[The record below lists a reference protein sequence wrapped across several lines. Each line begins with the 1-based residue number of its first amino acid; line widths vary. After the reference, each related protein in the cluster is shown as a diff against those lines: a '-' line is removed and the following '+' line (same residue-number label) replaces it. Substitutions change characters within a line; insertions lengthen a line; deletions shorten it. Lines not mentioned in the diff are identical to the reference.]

1 MAREPTETIRP
12 MQHDL
17 RSVWAAWRQASPVVL
32 DVPADIRYRLLQRYV
47 DMSLRNGRLGVVS
60 FALMLFGVAYEA
72 PLLPRVLALFTLWG
86 ILLVRGWRSRR
97 LLARMDL
104 SNPRSDPL
112 HDVLVIAASLCWGL
126 APYLLKD
133 VVAPFNL
140 YAVIYGAFIALAVL
154 SVSYLSAYPA
164 SVLFV
169 LVSVSPLILFMFLQG
184 TREFVVMGVATIM
197 CGFVLVARLK
207 VAHGTL
213 LQALAAEREN
223 ALLVEELQSY
233 RRALE
238 TENASLGT
246 SLRDASHAASHD
258 ALTGLFNRRHLVSL
272 VYPLAELVQNK
283 REEVTVC
290 MVDVDRFK
298 RVNDSHGHPVGD
310 EVLRSVA
317 GLLGT
322 RLRDGDCLARY
333 GGEEFLVILR
343 RCHISRGR
351 RVAEALRQN
360 VAQAQIATHAG
371 AVPVTVSLGVAQW
384 AADESFDDV
393 VQRADRALYDA
404 KQGGRDRVEVHPA
417 DQGRLSMQQ
426 PDSTLPGALV

>member
-1 MAREPTETIRP
+1 MK
-12 MQHDL
+12 QHDL

-47 DMSLRNGRLGVVS
+47 DMSLRNGRLGVLS

-72 PLLPRVLALFTLWG
+72 PLGPRLVALFTLWA
-86 ILLVRGWRSRR
+86 ILLVRGWLSRR

-104 SNPRSDPL
+104 SDPRSDPL
-112 HDVLVIAASLCWGL
+112 HDLLVIAASFCWGL
-126 APYLLKD
+126 APYALEG
-133 VVAPFNL
+133 VIGPFNL

-184 TREFVVMGVATIM
+184 TREFIVMAVATIM

-207 VAHGTL
+207 VAHTTL

-246 SLRDASHAASHD
+246 SLRDASHAATHD
-258 ALTGLFNRRHLVSL
+258 PLTGLFNRRHLVSV
-272 VYPLAELVQNK
+272 VYPLAELVHGK

-310 EVLRSVA
+310 QVLRIVA

-343 RCHISRGR
+343 RCNVARGK
-351 RVAEALRQN
+351 RVAEALRHN
-360 VAQAQIATHAG
+360 VAHARIVTHAG

-404 KQGGRDRVEVHPA
+404 KQSGRDRVEVHSA
-417 DQGRLSMQQ
+417 DQGRLLTES
-426 PDSTLPGALV
+426 PDSTAPGALA

>member
-1 MAREPTETIRP
+1 MQ
-12 MQHDL
+12 QHDL

-72 PLLPRVLALFTLWG
+72 PLVPRLVALVALWG
-86 ILLVRGWRSRR
+86 ILVVRGWLSRR

-126 APYLLKD
+126 APYALEG
-133 VVAPFNL
+133 VIAPFNL

-164 SVLFV
+164 SVMFV
-169 LVSVSPLILFMFLQG
+169 LISVSPLILFMFLQG
-184 TREFVVMGVATIM
+184 TREFIVMAVATIL

-207 VAHGTL
+207 VAHATL

-246 SLRDASHAASHD
+246 SLRDASHAATHD
-258 ALTGLFNRRHLVSL
+258 PLTGLFNRRHLVSV
-272 VYPLAELVQNK
+272 VYPLAELVHGK

-322 RLRDGDCLARY
+322 RLREGDCLARY

-343 RCHISRGR
+343 RCNVARGR
-351 RVAEALRQN
+351 RVAEVLRHN
-360 VAQAQIATHAG
+360 VAHAQIVTHAG

-384 AADESFDDV
+384 AADESFDEV

-404 KQGGRDRVEVHPA
+404 KQSGRDRVEVHTA
-417 DQGRLSMQQ
+417 DQGRLLTQT
-426 PDSTLPGALV
+426 PDSTAPGALA

>member
-1 MAREPTETIRP
+1 MK
-12 MQHDL
+12 QHDL

-72 PLLPRVLALFTLWG
+72 PLVPRLVALVALWG
-86 ILLVRGWRSRR
+86 ILLVRGWLSRR

-112 HDVLVIAASLCWGL
+112 HDLLVIAASLCWGL
-126 APYLLKD
+126 APYALEG
-133 VVAPFNL
+133 VIAPFNL

-164 SVLFV
+164 SVMFV
-169 LVSVSPLILFMFLQG
+169 LVSVSPLILFMFMQG
-184 TREFVVMGVATIM
+184 TREFIVMAVATVM

-207 VAHGTL
+207 VAHTTL
-213 LQALAAEREN
+213 LHALAAEREN

-246 SLRDASHAASHD
+246 SLRDARHAATHD
-258 ALTGLFNRRHLVSL
+258 PLTGLFNRRHLVSV
-272 VYPLAELVQNK
+272 VYPLAELVHGK

-322 RLRDGDCLARY
+322 RLREGDCLARY

-343 RCHISRGR
+343 RCNVARGR
-351 RVAEALRQN
+351 RVAEALRHN
-360 VAQAQIATHAG
+360 VAHARIVTHAG

-404 KQGGRDRVEVHPA
+404 KQSGRDRVEVHTA
-417 DQGRLSMQQ
+417 DHGRLLTQT
-426 PDSTLPGALV
+426 PDSTAPGALA

>member
-1 MAREPTETIRP
+1 MARSMAPTPQATT
-12 MQHDL
+12 HDI
-17 RSVWAAWRQASPVVL
+17 RSVWAAWRVASPVVL

-47 DMSLRNGRLGVVS
+47 DMSLRNGRLGVLS
-60 FALMLFGVAYEA
+60 FALMLFGVGYEA
-72 PLLPRVLALFTLWG
+72 PLVPRVLAVLALWA
-86 ILLVRGWRSRR
+86 ILLVRGWLAHR
-97 LLARMDL
+97 LLQRMDL
-104 SNPRSDPL
+104 SDPRSDPW
-112 HDVLVIAASLCWGL
+112 HDLLVIAASLCWGL
-126 APYLLKD
+126 APYALQDLIG
-133 VVAPFNL
+133 PFNL

-154 SVSYLSAYPA
+154 SVSYLSALPA

-169 LVSVSPLILFMFLQG
+169 AVSVSPLIVFMFLQG
-184 TREFVVMGVATIM
+184 TRVFVVMAVATIM
-197 CGFVLVARLK
+197 CGFVLIARLR
-207 VAHGTL
+207 VAHATL

-258 ALTGLFNRRHLVSL
+258 ALTGLFNRRHLVSV
-272 VYPLAELVQNK
+272 VYPLAELVHNK

-298 RVNDSHGHPVGD
+298 RVNDHHGHPVGD
-310 EVLRSVA
+310 EVLRHVA
-317 GLLGT
+317 ALLGT

-343 RCHISRGR
+343 RCNVARGR
-351 RVAEALRQN
+351 RVAEALRHN
-360 VAQAQIATHAG
+360 VAGAQIVTHAG
-371 AVPVTVSLGVAQW
+371 AVPITVSLGVAQW

-404 KQGGRDRVEVHPA
+404 KQSGRDRVEVHPA
-417 DQGRLSMQQ
+417 DQGRMLTQQ
-426 PDSTLPGALV
+426 PDSTSPGALM

>member
-1 MAREPTETIRP
+1 

-47 DMSLRNGRLGVVS
+47 DMSLRNGRLGVLS

-72 PLLPRVLALFTLWG
+72 PLGPRLVALFALWG
-86 ILLVRGWRSRR
+86 ILLVRGWLSRR
-97 LLARMDL
+97 LLERMDL
-104 SNPRSDPL
+104 SDPRSDPL
-112 HDVLVIAASLCWGL
+112 HDLLVIAASLCWGL
-126 APYLLKD
+126 APYALEG
-133 VVAPFNL
+133 VIAPFNL

-164 SVLFV
+164 SVMFV
-169 LVSVSPLILFMFLQG
+169 LVSVSPLVFFMFLQG
-184 TREFVVMGVATIM
+184 TREFIVMAVATTM
-197 CGFVLVARLK
+197 CGFALVARLK
-207 VAHGTL
+207 VAHTTL

-223 ALLVEELQSY
+223 ALLVEELQTY

-246 SLRDASHAASHD
+246 SLRDASHAATHD
-258 ALTGLFNRRHLVSL
+258 PLTGLFNRRHLVSV
-272 VYPLAELVQNK
+272 VYPLAELVQGK

-351 RVAEALRQN
+351 RVAEALRHN
-360 VAQAQIATHAG
+360 VAHAQIVTHAG

-384 AADESFDDV
+384 AADESFDEL
-393 VQRADRALYDA
+393 VQRADRALFDA
-404 KQGGRDRVEVHPA
+404 KQSGRDRVEVHTA
-417 DQGRLSMQQ
+417 DQGRLLTQP
-426 PDSTLPGALV
+426 PDSTVPGALV

>member
-1 MAREPTETIRP
+1 
-12 MQHDL
+12 
-17 RSVWAAWRQASPVVL
+17 
-32 DVPADIRYRLLQRYV
+32 
-47 DMSLRNGRLGVVS
+47 
-60 FALMLFGVAYEA
+60 
-72 PLLPRVLALFTLWG
+72 
-86 ILLVRGWRSRR
+86 
-97 LLARMDL
+97 
-104 SNPRSDPL
+104 
-112 HDVLVIAASLCWGL
+112 
-126 APYLLKD
+126 
-133 VVAPFNL
+133 
-140 YAVIYGAFIALAVL
+140 
-154 SVSYLSAYPA
+154 
-164 SVLFV
+164 
-169 LVSVSPLILFMFLQG
+169 
-184 TREFVVMGVATIM
+184 
-197 CGFVLVARLK
+197 
-207 VAHGTL
+207 
-213 LQALAAEREN
+213 
-223 ALLVEELQSY
+223 
-233 RRALE
+233 
-238 TENASLGT
+238 
-246 SLRDASHAASHD
+246 
-258 ALTGLFNRRHLVSL
+258 
-272 VYPLAELVQNK
+272 
-283 REEVTVC
+283 

>member
-1 MAREPTETIRP
+1 MK
-12 MQHDL
+12 HDL

-32 DVPADIRYRLLQRYV
+32 GVPADIRYRLLQRYV

-72 PLLPRVLALFTLWG
+72 PLGPRLVALFTLWG
-86 ILLVRGWRSRR
+86 ILLLRGWLSRR

-112 HDVLVIAASLCWGL
+112 HDLLVIAASLCWGL
-126 APYLLKD
+126 APYALEG
-133 VVAPFNL
+133 VIAPFNL

-184 TREFVVMGVATIM
+184 TREFIVMAVATIL

-207 VAHGTL
+207 VAHATL

-246 SLRDASHAASHD
+246 SLRDASHAATHD
-258 ALTGLFNRRHLVSL
+258 PLTGLFNRRHLVSV
-272 VYPLAELVQNK
+272 VYPLAELVHGR

-343 RCHISRGR
+343 RCNAARGR
-351 RVAEALRQN
+351 RVAEALRHN
-360 VAQAQIATHAG
+360 VAHARIVTHAG

-384 AADESFDDV
+384 AANESFDEV

-404 KQGGRDRVEVHPA
+404 KQSGRDRVEVHPA
-417 DQGRLSMQQ
+417 DHGRLLTQT
-426 PDSTLPGALV
+426 PDSTLPGALA

>member
-1 MAREPTETIRP
+1 MK
-12 MQHDL
+12 QDF

-60 FALMLFGVAYEA
+60 FGLMLFGVAYEA
-72 PLLPRVLALFTLWG
+72 PLGLRLVALFTLWA

-104 SNPRSDPL
+104 SNPHSDPL
-112 HDVLVIAASLCWGL
+112 HDLLVIAASLCWGL
-126 APYLLKD
+126 APYALEG
-133 VVAPFNL
+133 VIAPFNL

-154 SVSYLSAYPA
+154 SVSYLSAFPA

-169 LVSVSPLILFMFLQG
+169 LISVSPLILFMFLQG
-184 TREFVVMGVATIM
+184 TREFIVMAVATIM
-197 CGFVLVARLK
+197 CGFVLVARLR
-207 VAHGTL
+207 VAHATL

-246 SLRDASHAASHD
+246 SLRDASHAATHD
-258 ALTGLFNRRHLVSL
+258 PLTGLFNRRHLVSV

-317 GLLGT
+317 TLLGT

-343 RCHISRGR
+343 RCHVSRGR

-360 VAQAQIATHAG
+360 VARARIGTSAV

-404 KQGGRDRVEVHPA
+404 KQSGRDRVEVHAA
-417 DQGRLSMQQ
+417 DQGRLIDQ
-426 PDSTLPGALV
+426 PADSTLPGALG